1 MNIKKIEQLS
11 VVECSY
17 TDFHYDKNGNK
28 QRCWVV
34 DPDDRSVI
42 HSEVERWNG
51 KHDDFRVCGVYHKA
65 EVPFEI
71 TEVDYT
77 SKEEIPA
84 HEGFMNAISDTCYE
98 AMKDGNPMLVT
109 GATCV
114 YAPGIIGGIQRAV
127 GTDKKI
133 GVIWLDAHSDMSTPD
148 TMRDVAPVSESSNL
162 IVQGMPLTIS
172 LGMCLDNIRN
182 AAGLER
188 PIDDKN
194 VLLTDI
200 RSTYECALENV
211 EKTEVNVLDKH
222 AFRNPQKWKEAVE
235 ELASKVDVIYLHV
248 DADILHDKY
257 LSEMLRTL
265 MVDPDGHEPDVVT
278 NNLKTVL
285 ETGKVRAFTYAN
297 TYWDDVSDNERLI
310 YPSLR
315 IVGESLES
323 WEQYPVESN

>member
-98 AMKDGNPMLVT
+98 AM
-109 GATCV
+109 
-114 YAPGIIGGIQRAV
+114 
-127 GTDKKI
+127 
-133 GVIWLDAHSDMSTPD
+133 
-148 TMRDVAPVSESSNL
+148 
-162 IVQGMPLTIS
+162 
-172 LGMCLDNIRN
+172 
-182 AAGLER
+182 
-188 PIDDKN
+188 
-194 VLLTDI
+194 
-200 RSTYECALENV
+200 
-211 EKTEVNVLDKH
+211 
-222 AFRNPQKWKEAVE
+222 
-235 ELASKVDVIYLHV
+235 
-248 DADILHDKY
+248 
-257 LSEMLRTL
+257 
-265 MVDPDGHEPDVVT
+265 
-278 NNLKTVL
+278 
-285 ETGKVRAFTYAN
+285 
-297 TYWDDVSDNERLI
+297 
-310 YPSLR
+310 
-315 IVGESLES
+315 
-323 WEQYPVESN
+323 